1 MVVPLTVAD
10 KGSWIG
16 TVEGSDSVY
25 SWVTG
30 SLQYLQGTGTYKEK
44 KGCVRG
50 DTLMANFTAFL
61 R

>member
-10 KGSWIG
+10 MGSWIG

-30 SLQYLQGTGTYKEK
+30 SLQYLQGTYKEK
-44 KGCVRG
+44 KGYV
-50 DTLMANFTAFL
+50 
-61 R
+61 

>member
-1 MVVPLTVAD
+1 MVVLSTVAD

-30 SLQYLQGTGTYKEK
+30 SLQYLQGTHKEK
-44 KGCVRG
+44 KGYV
-50 DTLMANFTAFL
+50 
-61 R
+61 